1 MPLNKQTAS
10 SVGIFGATPLL
21 SVLVEISTDTGI
33 RGIGESPVIGGAE
46 ICKSVIDAAAP
57 LLIGDDPFNVDKIRM
72 KFYARFNLIHFHLHA
87 ANWAFSGIDSALWDI
102 VGKSCGQPLYRLW
115 GGGYRNKVKFWGW
128 VPQSTLQII
137 QDEARRYVEQGFDC
151 LYIKVGLD
159 RKHDVESVKAIRE
172 AVGYD
177 VDLRIELPI
186 KHGLRV
192 ERFI

>member
-1 MPLNKQTAS
+1 M
-10 SVGIFGATPLL
+10 
-21 SVLVEISTDTGI
+21 LVEITTDDGDQ
-33 RGIGESPVIGGAE
+33 GIGESPVIGGAE
-46 ICKSVIDAAAP
+46 ICKSVIDAAEP
-57 LLIGDDPFNVDKIRM
+57 LLIGEDPFKVDKIRM

-102 VGKSCGQPLYRLW
+102 VGKNADNPSIDFGAEGTETRSSLGRGFRINP
-115 GGGYRNKVKFWGW
+115 
-128 VPQSTLQII
+128 PII

-177 VDLRIELPI
+177 VDLRIDANQAWTPSGAIRII
-186 KHGLRV
+186 KKWRNMNWNLSSSQC
-192 ERFI
+192 